1 MVATWDEMRRACE
14 PALADL
20 ERSRPGL
27 LRLGPAPGSVPAVD
41 PWGNDVSSLWLWET
55 GGQGTGVW
63 LGEPEED
70 ASAALFRASEAVQEA
85 AIEAVRGA
93 WPECPDH
100 PDSHPLELHDAGN
113 GPAWAC
119 PLTGRSLG
127 PVGELPGPSRHP
139 GTVATS

>member
-1 MVATWDEMRRACE
+1 MEAACA

-27 LRLGPAPGSVPAVD
+27 LRLGPPPDSAPAVD
-41 PWGNDVSSLWLWET
+41 PWGNAVSSLWLWET

-63 LGEPEED
+63 IGDPDED
-70 ASAALFRASEAVQEA
+70 PSWALFRASEAVQEA

-100 PDSHPLELHDAGN
+100 PGSHPLELHETGSA
-113 GPAWAC
+113 PAWVC
-119 PLTGRSLG
+119 PVS
-127 PVGELPGPSRHP
+127 
-139 GTVATS
+139 